1 MLTSVTCTLKIA
13 LQTESGVSFHL
24 LFCFATNTKEKRIR
38 LFVLLSGKGVV
49 PCTKAPPAKRQR
61 GPWGIIVTCVMAASC
76 STLAGYKV
84 GEISQVLHTKAE
96 NKAAPDDKLKALFS
110 SAKLFQPEFVA
121 IAPKVRKAVYI

>member
-38 LFVLLSGKGVV
+38 SVNVVPKFVLLSGKGVV
-49 PCTKAPPAKRQR
+49 PCTKAPPAKRHR
-61 GPWGIIVTCVMAASC
+61 GPWGTIVTCGMAASC

-84 GEISQVLHTKAE
+84 GEISQVLHTKTE
-96 NKAAPDDKLKALFS
+96 SKAAPDDKLKALFS
-110 SAKLFQPEFVA
+110 SAKLFQP
-121 IAPKVRKAVYI
+121 